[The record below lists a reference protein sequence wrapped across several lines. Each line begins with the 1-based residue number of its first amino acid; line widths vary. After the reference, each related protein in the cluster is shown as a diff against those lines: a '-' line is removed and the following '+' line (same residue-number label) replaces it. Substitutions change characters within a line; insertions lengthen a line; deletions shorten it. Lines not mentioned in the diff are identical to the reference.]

1 MSAALLS
8 LLLPFACGLWLL
20 LRRSRSGWWVVAS
33 SVGSVIAAAFSLGQ
47 VVTQGNQQMALGGW
61 DGPLG
66 VQFQQEPVSG
76 MLLLLTGLIH
86 LLVALYALRSRHS
99 HAADHDFWPLSSLLH
114 ASLAAL
120 WLSRDMFNWYI
131 CLELLGLVAVCL
143 VMTSGR
149 RAYAAALQYLLLSI
163 AGSGCYLL
171 GVTLL
176 YGRYGVLDLH
186 LLAELVEMDR
196 TTHTAL
202 VLITLGLM
210 VKGALWPLHLWLP
223 RAHAGAPTAVS
234 ALLSGL
240 VVKGPLFILWLI
252 WSRLAPVELAG
263 EIGVWFAIAGLGAL
277 LIGGWSAFRTPYIKM
292 LPAYSTVAQLGY
304 AMLALG
310 LLLRWQQPSMTA
322 ALWLFILAHGLAKA
336 SLFLLAGEM
345 QASISTRRVARLVAS
360 AQSMPVALF
369 GFALAGGSLIGLP
382 PSGGFVAKWL
392 MLREI
397 LRVPEHWP
405 WAVGLLLGTLAT
417 AAYILR
423 IAVLSVSTRRSPHRL
438 SEPDIGAQWLALLP
452 ALCAWLLAFWT
463 QPLMVWLERVA

>member
-1 MSAALLS
+1 MNAALLS
-8 LLLPFACGLWLL
+8 LVLPLGCGLGLL
-20 LRRSRSGWWVVAS
+20 LFRSRSGWWVVAS
-33 SVGSVIAAAFSLGQ
+33 SVGSVLAAALSLRG
-47 VVTQGNQQMALGGW
+47 VVTQGNQQLALGGW
-61 DGPLG
+61 QGALA
-66 VQFQQEPVSG
+66 VQLEQEPVSG
-76 MLLLLTGLIH
+76 MLMLLTALIH

-120 WLSRDMFNWYI
+120 WLSRDLFNWYI
-131 CLELLGLVAVCL
+131 CLELLGLVAVSL
-143 VMTSGR
+143 VMTSGA
-149 RAYAAALQYLLLSI
+149 RAYASALQYLLLSI
-163 AGSGCYLL
+163 AASGCYLL

-176 YGRYGVLDLH
+176 YGRYGVLDLG
-186 LLAELVEMDR
+186 LLAEVIEMDR
-196 TTHTAL
+196 ATHTAL

-252 WSRLAPVELAG
+252 WSRLAPAELAAEVG
-263 EIGVWFAIAGLGAL
+263 IWFACAGLGAL

-322 ALWLFILAHGLAKA
+322 ALWLFILAHALAKA

-345 QASISTRRVARLVAS
+345 QESITTRRVARLVAS

-423 IAVLSVSTRRSPHRL
+423 IAVLSVSTRRPPHEL
-438 SEPDIGAQWLALLP
+438 SQPDTGAQWLALLP
-452 ALCAWLLAFWT
+452 ALCAWLLALWT
-463 QPLMVWLERVA
+463 QPLMAWLERVA